1 VSDSVRV
8 SVVMPLYNAEK
19 YVKSA
24 LGSALASDLRELEV
38 IVVDDGSR
46 DASAAIVAAIDDPRV
61 TLLRTTPPSGGPSRP
76 RNTGIARAR
85 APYIALLDADDLL
98 KPHKLS
104 AAIAALERHP
114 QAGFVFGDFER
125 IDAQGALLEAST
137 LAGYPVFQSLA
148 AVELQP
154 PWRLIP
160 QAELARGL
168 LYENFIGTSGVV
180 MRKELLDEI
189 GGFDET
195 LVCSEDRDLW
205 FRAAHH
211 GAALYCNEV
220 GHSYRVI
227 PSSLSHGPVIRNARC
242 RIAVLQ
248 REKARWTDA
257 AARAQVKQLITEN
270 LANIAYAYW
279 RSRRRFAA
287 VLLFL
292 QVFARSGQLRWLR
305 GAFGSL
311 LP

>member
-1 VSDSVRV
+1 MWTTARATALP
-8 SVVMPLYNAEK
+8 PL
-19 YVKSA
+19 
-24 LGSALASDLRELEV
+24 LLL
-38 IVVDDGSR
+38 
-46 DASAAIVAAIDDPRV
+46 IDDPRV
-61 TLLRTTPPSGGPSRP
+61 TLLRTTPSGGPSRP

-114 QAGFVFGDFER
+114 QAAFAFGDFER
-125 IDAQGALLEAST
+125 IDAQGELLEAST
-137 LAGYPVFQSLA
+137 LAGYPMFQSLA
-148 AVELQP
+148 AVELQA

-205 FRAAHH
+205 FRAAHR

-270 LANIAYAYW
+270 LANIALRVLAVATPLRGGAALSAGVCSFGPAALVA
-279 RSRRRFAA
+279 RSVRFAVA
-287 VLLFL
+287 L
-292 QVFARSGQLRWLR
+292 ARPVPP
-305 GAFGSL
+305 AI
-311 LP
+311 

>member
-1 VSDSVRV
+1 
-8 SVVMPLYNAEK
+8 MPLYNAEK

-24 LGSALASDLRELEV
+24 LGSALASDLRELEI

-46 DASAAIVAAIDDPRV
+46 DGSAAAVAAIDDPRV
-61 TLLRTTPPSGGPSRP
+61 TLLRTTASGGPSRP

-114 QAGFVFGDFER
+114 QAAFAFGDFER
-125 IDAQGALLEAST
+125 IDAQGELLEAST
-137 LAGYPVFQSLA
+137 LAGYPMFQSLA
-148 AVELQP
+148 AVELQA

-180 MRKELLDEI
+180 MRKELLAEI

-205 FRAAHH
+205 FRAAHR

-257 AARAQVKQLITEN
+257 RARAQVEQLITEN
-270 LANIAYAYW
+270 LANIAYAY
-279 RSRRRFAA
+279 RQSRRRFAA
-287 VLLFL
+287 MLLFL
-292 QVFARSGQLRWLR
+292 QAFARSGQLRWLR

>member
-1 VSDSVRV
+1 MAAEVRV

-24 LGSALASDLRELEV
+24 IESVLASDLRELEV

-46 DASAAIVAAIDDPRV
+46 DSSAAVVAAIEDPRV
-61 TLLRTTPPSGGPSRP
+61 TLVRSAPSGGPSRP

-85 APYIALLDADDLL
+85 AAYIALLDADDLL

-104 AAIAALERHP
+104 AAIAALDQHP
-114 QAGFVFGDFER
+114 RVGLAFGDFQR
-125 IDAQGALLEAST
+125 ITSAGQIIEAST
-137 LAGYPVFQSLA
+137 LAAYPVFQSLA
-148 AVELQP
+148 MVELHP

-180 MRKELLDEI
+180 LRAKLLDAI
-189 GGFDET
+189 GGFDES
-195 LVCSEDRDLW
+195 LICSEDRDLW

-211 GAALYCNEV
+211 SGALYSTEA

-242 RIAVLQ
+242 RITVLR
-248 REKARWTDA
+248 REKARWKDPG
-257 AARAQVKQLITEN
+257 ARAQVERLITEN
-270 LANIAYAYW
+270 LANIAYAHR
-279 RSRRRFAA
+279 RSRQRFASA
-287 VLLFL
+287 LLFL
-292 QVFARSGQLRWLR
+292 QAFARSRQLRWLR
-305 GAFGSL
+305 GAFASL
-311 LP
+311 LS

>member
-8 SVVMPLYNAEK
+8 SVVMALYNAES
-19 YVKSA
+19 YVRPA
-24 LGSALASDLRELEV
+24 IGSALASDLRQLEV

-46 DASAAIVAAIDDPRV
+46 DASAEVVAAIDDPRV
-61 TLLRTTPPSGGPSRP
+61 TLVRSPASGGPSRP

-114 QAGFVFGDFER
+114 QAGFAFGDFER
-125 IDAQGALLEAST
+125 IDAHGELLEAST
-137 LAGYPVFQSLA
+137 LAGYPMFQSLA

-248 REKARWTDA
+248 REKTRWTEA
-257 AARAQVKQLITEN
+257 AARGQVEQLITEN
-270 LANIAYAYW
+270 LANIAYAY
-279 RSRRRFAA
+279 RQSRRRFAA

>member
-1 VSDSVRV
+1 
-8 SVVMPLYNAEK
+8 MPLYNAEK

-46 DASAAIVAAIDDPRV
+46 DASAAVVAAIDDPRV
-61 TLLRTTPPSGGPSRP
+61 TLLRTTPSGGPSRP

-114 QAGFVFGDFER
+114 QAGFAFGDFER

-137 LAGYPVFQSLA
+137 LAGYPMFQSLA
-148 AVELQP
+148 ALELQP

-180 MRKELLDEI
+180 VRKELLDAI

-227 PSSLSHGPVIRNARC
+227 LSSLSHGPVIRNARC

-248 REKARWTDA
+248 REKARWTDT
-257 AARAQVKQLITEN
+257 AARSQVEQLISEN
-270 LANIAYAYW
+270 LANIAYAY
-279 RSRRRFAA
+279 RQSRRRLASA
-287 VLLFL
+287 LLFL
-292 QVFARSGQLRWLR
+292 QAFARSGRVRWLR
-305 GAFGSL
+305 AAFGSL

>member
-8 SVVMPLYNAEK
+8 SVVMALYNAERF
-19 YVKSA
+19 VKA
-24 LGSALASDLRELEV
+24 AIGSALASDLRQLEV

-46 DASAAIVAAIDDPRV
+46 DASAEVVAAIDDPRV
-61 TLLRTTPPSGGPSRP
+61 TLVRSPASGGPSRP

-114 QAGFVFGDFER
+114 QAGFAFGDFER
-125 IDAQGALLEAST
+125 IDAHGELLEAST
-137 LAGYPVFQSLA
+137 LAGYPMFQSLA
-148 AVELQP
+148 ALELQP

-180 MRKELLDEI
+180 VRKELLDAI

-227 PSSLSHGPVIRNARC
+227 LSSLSHGPVIRNARC

-248 REKARWTDA
+248 REKARWTDT
-257 AARAQVKQLITEN
+257 AARSQVEQLISEN
-270 LANIAYAYW
+270 LANIAYAY
-279 RSRRRFAA
+279 RQSRRRLASA
-287 VLLFL
+287 LLFL
-292 QVFARSGQLRWLR
+292 QAFARSGQVRWLR
-305 GAFGSL
+305 AAFGSL

>member
-8 SVVMPLYNAEK
+8 SVVMALYNAES
-19 YVKSA
+19 YVRPA
-24 LGSALASDLRELEV
+24 IGSALASDLRQLEV

-46 DASAAIVAAIDDPRV
+46 DASAQVVAAIDDARV
-61 TLLRTTPPSGGPSRP
+61 TLVRSSASGGPSRP

-114 QAGFVFGDFER
+114 QAGFAFGDFER
-125 IDAQGALLEAST
+125 IDAHGELLEAST
-137 LAGYPVFQSLA
+137 LAGYPMFQSLA

-270 LANIAYAYW
+270 LANIAFAYW
-279 RSRRRFAA
+279 QSRRRFAA